1 MKEKLLIYSLTFL
14 IYSFLFLLCFHLF
27 YNPQGVLFYQGLKF
41 LFSIFLL
48 FSLFLFVFRKKISKN
63 FFHFFLALILG
74 FSLLLSFF
82 VVFPVTFERSV
93 TMYLLKTISQNQS
106 VTKKDLE
113 KKLIDEYILKN
124 KALEK
129 RLNEQKI
136 INFIEVKNNRVY
148 LTEKGKNFLK
158 TADLIDKIFGIDVVY
173 E

>member
-1 MKEKLLIYSLTFL
+1 
-14 IYSFLFLLCFHLF
+14 
-27 YNPQGVLFYQGLKF
+27 
-41 LFSIFLL
+41 
-48 FSLFLFVFRKKISKN
+48 
-63 FFHFFLALILG
+63 
-74 FSLLLSFF
+74 